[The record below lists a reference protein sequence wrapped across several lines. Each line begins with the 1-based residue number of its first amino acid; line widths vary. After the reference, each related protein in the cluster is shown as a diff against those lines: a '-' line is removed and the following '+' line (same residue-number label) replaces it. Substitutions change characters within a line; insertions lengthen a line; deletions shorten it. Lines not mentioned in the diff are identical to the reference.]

1 MTRRPDHLP
10 KKRSFRR
17 GIQRPN
23 ARRRLRIES
32 LEQRQLLTTV
42 TQLTDGAS
50 EVTQASVQDMDGN
63 AARVVLQANL
73 TLGDVNPEGLWHVML
88 HDRNE
93 QWTIPLT
100 SSNRGPGTQSAR
112 DMGGSIDA
120 SGTRVVF
127 SSPDDLL
134 PGQNLDG
141 GMEVFLYE
149 TASGS
154 FTQLTH
160 SDNGDSVQPAI
171 SGDGQWVAFVST
183 ANLAGD
189 NPDANREIFRL
200 HISTGALAQITVSS
214 DGTSEGPAISGDGTR
229 IAFESNA
236 DLTGDNSDG
245 STEVYYY
252 DAEALSLAQLSSS
265 ETGMSRYPS
274 MDAEGNTIVFTSN
287 ASPVSTSTANE
298 LLHYDVPTAQLQ
310 QITDN
315 SAKSLSALTPRV
327 SDDGSRVSFMAIT
340 DTVSLAV
347 FVHDLQTEQT
357 YPVAE
362 TVAYY
367 TPSTILQMLYA
378 NAVSVPVSAD
388 GEHVTFSVP
397 DDFVGMNTDGGLEV
411 FAATDFDELLIR
423 DQQFHLD
430 ENSQTGTV
438 VGQVPRLDPTASLE
452 FEITAGND
460 EGIFAIDGAS
470 GEISI
475 ALADGLDHEVRG
487 AVTLTVKAT
496 DSNGPSVF
504 DYATIVIHVDDVNEP
519 PLLVRP
525 IDDQIVM
532 VGESWEWS
540 IPYTTFQDEDAGDSL
555 TYSAAREDGTPLPDW
570 LQFDAVDHVFHGTPA
585 EGDVGDLAVTVTA
598 NDGGDPSLSAAGTFT
613 VSVIDNLYPWQ
624 NPRNRYDVDAKDGV
638 TPLDALIIIN
648 LLNEIGAGDLPGSGV
663 VAPPYVDVAGNNH
676 LEPLDAL
683 MVINYLNEQLMDV
696 GEGEG
701 ESDGSIVSLSK
712 PVPETGT
719 PASDAFFAEQPS
731 FLNCDDAPSGLD
743 PVAEVT
749 AEQANQDY
757 VVGEAGQDTSDRH
770 DDALMQALVEDGTLA
785 WDQLLT
791 DVIGE

>member
-1 MTRRPDHLP
+1 MRENTVTRRPNHLP

-23 ARRRLRIES
+23 ARRILRIES

-42 TQLTDGAS
+42 TQLTDGTS
-50 EVTQASVQDMDGN
+50 EMTGASVQDMDGH
-63 AARVVLQANL
+63 AARVVLQSNL
-73 TLGDVNPEGLWHVML
+73 TLGDVNPDGLWHVML

-100 SSNRGPGTQSAR
+100 SNDRGPGTQSAR

-134 PGQNLDG
+134 PGQNPDG

-154 FTQLTH
+154 FVQLTH

-171 SGDGQWVAFVST
+171 SGDGQWVTFVST
-183 ANLAGD
+183 ANPTGD
-189 NPDANREIFRL
+189 NPDANREVFRL
-200 HISTGALAQITVSS
+200 QISTGALDQITVSS
-214 DGTSEGPAISGDGTR
+214 GSTSEGPAISGDGAR

-252 DAEALSLAQLSSS
+252 DADALSLAQISSS
-265 ETGMSRYPS
+265 ETGMSHFAS
-274 MDAEGNTIVFTSN
+274 MDDEGNTIVFTSN
-287 ASPVSTSTANE
+287 ASLVSTSTANE
-298 LLHYDVPTAQLQ
+298 LLHYDVPTAQLR

-327 SDDGSRVSFMAIT
+327 SDDGSRVSYMAIT
-340 DTVSLAV
+340 DAVSLAV
-347 FVHDLQTEQT
+347 FVHEIETEQT

-367 TPSTILQMLYA
+367 TPTTILQMVNA

-388 GEHVTFSVP
+388 GEHVAFSVP
-397 DDFVGMNTDGGLEV
+397 DDFVGTNADGGLEV

-423 DQQFHLD
+423 DEQFHLNED
-430 ENSQTGTV
+430 SQTGTV

-452 FEITAGND
+452 FEIIAGND
-460 EGIFAIDGAS
+460 EGIFAIDAAS
-470 GEISI
+470 GEISV
-475 ALADGLDHEVRG
+475 ALADGLDHEVRD
-487 AVTLTVKAT
+487 AETLTVKAT
-496 DSNGPSVF
+496 DSNDPSVF

-519 PLLVRP
+519 PLLVQP
-525 IDDQIVM
+525 IDDQVVA
-532 VGESWEWS
+532 VGENWELS
-540 IPYTTFQDEDAGDSL
+540 IPVTTFQDEDAGDLL
-555 TYSAAREDGTPLPDW
+555 TYSAARQDGTPLPDW
-570 LQFDAVDHVFHGTPA
+570 LEFDAVDRVFHGTPA

-598 NDGGDPSLSAAGTFT
+598 FDSGDPSLSADSTFT
-613 VSVIDNLYPWQ
+613 FSVIENLYPWQ

-638 TPLDALIIIN
+638 NPLDALIIIN
-648 LLNEIGAGDLPGSGV
+648 LLNKIGAGDLPGSEV
-663 VAPPYVDVAGNNH
+663 VAPPYVDVSGNNH

-683 MVINYLNEQLMDV
+683 MVINYLNDQLLDG

-701 ESDGSIVSLSK
+701 ESDGSALGLS
-712 PVPETGT
+712 T
-719 PASDAFFAEQPS
+719 
-731 FLNCDDAPSGLD
+731 
-743 PVAEVT
+743 PVAKT
-749 AEQANQDY
+749 ARRP
-757 VVGEAGQDTSDRH
+757 V
-770 DDALMQALVEDGTLA
+770 M
-785 WDQLLT
+785 
-791 DVIGE
+791 